1 MNTNITISESMEQM
15 CKGQDQTYS
24 GSFIDETTGEEGE
37 WAMVTDG
44 HGTNKC
50 IQFLRSIPKE
60 LLNKIIGSSNP
71 VENLANHVNKLA
83 FIGKE
88 VSSGATM
95 CLVKVYKNRI
105 VTINCGD
112 SQVAVYKNE
121 ELQVLTEED
130 NYENLKERQRV
141 ERNIPGIKFE
151 KSCNIEIVSDKKMCG
166 IPCHYIIYPNGTKL
180 APTQVLGH
188 GGVTGYDPNICVV
201 PYGAE
206 DSIQVVIGSD
216 GFWDMVLKENTEE
229 MASFSLKTSDELV
242 QFAVG
247 RWLQEWDMYQ
257 DKSTNIFETCSY
269 QRNDCDD
276 VCVVKIDITSSYNS
290 TFINEI
296 PIITNNIE
304 NIFTLDNI

>member
-24 GSFIDETTGEEGE
+24 GRFIDETTGEEGQ

-60 LLNKIIGSSNP
+60 LLNKIMGSPNP

-83 FIGKE
+83 FIPKG

-95 CLVKVYKNRI
+95 CLAKIYKDRI

-112 SQVAVYKNE
+112 SQVAVYKNG
-121 ELQVLTEED
+121 ELQLLTQED
-130 NYENLKERQRV
+130 NYENLKER
-141 ERNIPGIKFE
+141 ERLERDIPGIIFE
-151 KSCNIEIVSDKKMCG
+151 ESGNIEIVSDKKMCG

-188 GGVTGYDPNICVV
+188 GGITGYDPNICVI
-201 PYGAE
+201 PYGPE
-206 DSIQVVIGSD
+206 DSVQVVIGSD
-216 GFWDMVLKENTEE
+216 GFWDMVLKENPEE
-229 MASFSLKTSDELV
+229 MALFALKTSNELV

-257 DKSTNIFETCSY
+257 DKSTDIFQTCRY
-269 QRNDCDD
+269 QRNQCDD
-276 VCVVKIDITSSYNS
+276 VGVVKIDIASSYNS
-290 TFINEI
+290 ISTNEN
-296 PIITNNIE
+296 TQ
-304 NIFTLDNI
+304 L